1 MEKRSD
7 RTYQI
12 ILRFDKNSESDMQVY
27 EMLQKRDKRKY
38 PRYADFFCDAV
49 LGRHI
54 QESAERPATCQDIR
68 ELLEEYLGRNN
79 SVNIPGR

>member
-1 MEKRSD
+1 MEKSYDCPIKGGRRVEKRSD

-38 PRYADFFCDAV
+38 SGKCRTA
-49 LGRHI
+49 
-54 QESAERPATCQDIR
+54 S
-68 ELLEEYLGRNN
+68 NM
-79 SVNIPGR
+79 PGYPGTVGGVSGQK